1 MLKRQFEDVS
11 KCHNEKLSGS
21 IVAFMFLIKY
31 DRKFKSRRDNTSDYF
46 NETGQ
51 GRLLEFPGM
60 QADVLG
66 LDLLLEVCVGGLE
79 CVMCLVTAHCTVLR
93 RELHGA
99 GKHLTRSLAMQ

>member
-11 KCHNEKLSGS
+11 TCHNEKLSGS
-21 IVAFMFLIKY
+21 IVAFMLLIKY
-31 DRKFKSRRDNTSDYF
+31 DRKFKSRRDYF

-66 LDLLLEVCVGGLE
+66 LDLLLEVCIGRFE

-99 GKHLTRSLAMQ
+99 RQHLTRSLTMQ